1 MMLKLKLRYFGH
13 LMRRVDSWEKTLML
27 TGIGGRRRRGRQRIR
42 WLDGITDSMD
52 VSLGELRELVMD
64 REAWRAAIHGVAKSR
79 TRLSDWSDLCLLK
92 TNWLAYKHIEC
103 TLLPTRCDVCPS
115 EKLKGKLKVLNSQL
129 NFLNILFFPVFFFLF
144 FFTLLFSFE
153 SFCCHIFKFRVS
165 FLSCFQSTNEPIE
178 DLLVLLISNI
188 SYCCFCIIYIF
199 CLCYSIFAYCLF
211 FSIETLSF
219 LKIFIFGCF
228 GS

>member
-1 MMLKLKLRYFGH
+1 MYFIAH
-13 LMRRVDSWEKTLML
+13 EMWC
-27 TGIGGRRRRGRQRIR
+27 
-42 WLDGITDSMD
+42 
-52 VSLGELRELVMD
+52 VSFRKAERK
-64 REAWRAAIHGVAKSR
+64 IKSAKF
-79 TRLSDWSDLCLLK
+79 TTK
-92 TNWLAYKHIEC
+92 
-103 TLLPTRCDVCPS
+103 
-115 EKLKGKLKVLNSQL
+115 
-129 NFLNILFFPVFFFLF
+129 FLEYSFFSSFFFLF
-144 FFTLLFSFE
+144 FFALLFSFE

-165 FLSCFQSTNEPIE
+165 FLNCFQSTNEPIE